1 MDNTVQGLTTVS
13 PVIVLEH
20 PDFGAVYLETN
31 GERRVYTWGRVTTI
45 PSELGINVYAASWV
59 QIDHRPAWN
68 GRYLY
73 EFTFAS
79 EWEHRFYAR
88 NYLVHSDA
96 QEWATAIRDLAGN
109 PAKWA
114 ELASEVTA

>member
-31 GERRVYTWGRVTTI
+31 GERRVYTWGAVTTI
-45 PSELGINVYAASWV
+45 PSDLGIKVYATSWV
-59 QIDHRPAWN
+59 QIDHRPAWD
-68 GRYLY
+68 GGYLY
-73 EFTFAS
+73 EFVFAGT
-79 EWEHRFYAR
+79 WQHRFYAR
-88 NYLVHSDA
+88 NYLVHTNT
-96 QEWATAIRDLAGN
+96 QEWAATIRELTDN

-114 ELASEVTA
+114 ELASGVDA